1 MAARRNVT
9 RGIDVEYDKHA
20 VTITRPE
27 REAAGVKAVMV
38 ALQRGLKFMGV
49 FRTASWPRL
58 NQQTGFDCPACA
70 WPEQQG
76 DRKFEFCENVAKAV
90 AEEAPRGY
98 SVRRPIRRVSW
109 RAPRRRQ
116 PAARRDDAATNGPT
130 GRT

>member
-9 RGIDVEYDKHA
+9 RDIDVEYDEHA
-20 VTITRPE
+20 VTITPPE

-49 FRTASWPRL
+49 FRTASLLPRL
-58 NQQTGFDCPACA
+58 NQPTGFDCPACA

-76 DRKFEFCENVAKAV
+76 DRKFEFRENGAKAV

-98 SVRRPIRRVSW
+98 SVRRPIRRVS
-109 RAPRRRQ
+109 
-116 PAARRDDAATNGPT
+116 
-130 GRT
+130 